1 MRIHRLGILLL
12 MAVAALAALAAAIQL
27 QRREASDAM
36 IFPGTG
42 QVAEMCCA
50 AGTSA
55 SGATR
60 PRSID
65 ARISPI
71 HSAAQ
76 WAGEDDPPGMVW
88 IPGGEFTMG
97 AVPNDALALPHEL
110 PAHRVRVDGFWMDIT
125 EVTNRQFAEF
135 VQATGYVTTAERRV
149 DWDLMNQQLPPGTPR
164 PPDEALEPGSLV
176 FSPPAAPVP
185 LHDAKQW
192 WRWTI
197 GASWQHPEGPGSNL
211 EGREDHPVVHVSHED
226 AMAYCA
232 WAGKRLPTEAEWEFA
247 ARAGLDQ
254 KIHVWGDEPVD
265 SSRANIWQGEFPFR
279 NSAEDGFT
287 ATAPVGSF
295 PPNGY
300 GLYDMAG
307 NVWEWCDD
315 QYHPDEYRRRVAMS
329 SPGAIILN
337 PRSLNDNAP
346 GARFVMRGGSYLCH
360 DSYCAS
366 YRPSARMAATGDTSL
381 GHVGFRCVMT
391 KVAQ

>member
-1 MRIHRLGILLL
+1 
-12 MAVAALAALAAAIQL
+12 
-27 QRREASDAM
+27 
-36 IFPGTG
+36 
-42 QVAEMCCA
+42 
-50 AGTSA
+50 
-55 SGATR
+55 
-60 PRSID
+60 
-65 ARISPI
+65 
-71 HSAAQ
+71 
-76 WAGEDDPPGMVW
+76 
-88 IPGGEFTMG
+88 MG
-97 AVPNDALALPHEL
+97 AAPNDALALPHES
-110 PAHRVRVDGFWMDIT
+110 PAHRVRVDGFWMDVT

-149 DWDLMNQQLPPGTPR
+149 DWELMRQQLPPGTPR

-176 FSPPAAPVP
+176 FSPPTALVP
-185 LHDAKQW
+185 LHDATQW

-197 GASWQHPEGPGSNL
+197 EASWQHPEGPGSNL

-247 ARAGLDQ
+247 ARAGLDR

-279 NSAEDGFT
+279 NSAEDGFA

-295 PPNGY
+295 LPNGY

-315 QYHPDEYRRRVAMS
+315 HYHPDEYRRRVAMS
-329 SPGAIILN
+329 GPGTVILN
-337 PRSLNDNAP
+337 PRGLNDNAP

-391 KVAQ
+391 KAAQ